1 MSPTAPAPPPAD
13 EQQGK
18 RQLSRAHAGL
28 TRPGLSDWFIHHPIG
43 TTLLTL
49 GIVLLG
55 IVAFPLLPVAPLP
68 EAELPTLQ
76 ISANLPGASPE
87 TMASAV
93 ATPLE
98 VQLSSVPGIAE
109 MTSSSSL
116 GSTSI
121 TLQFVLTKNIDVAA
135 QEVQAAINAAAGRL
149 PADLP
154 NLPTWRKVNPNDSPV
169 LTLRMQSKLMTLTEL
184 SDIGETVIARQL
196 SQIEG
201 VAEIPINGQRKPA
214 MRIQASPEKLASL
227 GLTLA
232 DLRRAIQA
240 ASVNQAKGALFG
252 DSRVS
257 TLQTNDQIFT
267 TQDYDGLIVAYR
279 AGAPVFLRDVAKVTF
294 GAENEYVQSWQNG
307 EPGVLFIIRRQ
318 PGANIVATAE
328 RIREALPRLRELLPA
343 SVELEVINDRTRTIR
358 ASLHEVEI
366 TLVVTVL
373 LVVVVMGVFLRQLS
387 ATAIVATVLA
397 VALIATVGLMQ
408 LFGFSINNLTL
419 VALVVAVGFVV
430 DDAIV
435 VVENIHR
442 HLEAGESMLDAA
454 RQGAAEIGF
463 TVVSISFSLIAA
475 FVPLLFMGGIVGRLF
490 REFAV
495 TMTMAI
501 LISVIASLTLAP
513 MLAARFMKPLP
524 HHEGDR
530 RGLSQRLLVRYDRG
544 LRWALAHQRTVL
556 LGFGATVAVAVLGY
570 VFIPKG
576 FFPLQDTAFVIG
588 SSKGADDISYG
599 DMTAKHQEAA
609 EIIARDDAV
618 QAMAHVVGA
627 SSYNPNLASGRFY
640 IIMKDRG
647 DRDVSSEEFIER
659 IRPRLAHIPGMQ
671 ISMRTAQDINLGTGG
686 GRAQYIYVLKESGS
700 LAQWSRRLADELRNY
715 DQLRDVS
722 DDLQLGAAITRLHI
736 DRAAAARFGLQAV
749 DIDQVLYDAFG
760 QRQISEY
767 QTETN
772 QYKIILEIDASQRGR
787 AESLQNFYLRS
798 PLTQQMVP
806 LSAIARVEPPRSGP
820 LAITHDGMFPSV
832 TISFNLAPGVA
843 LGDAVTLIEQAQAGI
858 GMPAT
863 IRGTFRGTAQE
874 FQKSLA
880 TQPLLILGALVAV
893 YIILG
898 VLYESFVHPLTIL
911 STLPSAGIGAVFA
924 LWIAGQDFSIMALI
938 GVVLLIGIVKKNG
951 ILMVDFALERQ
962 RKSGLAP
969 LEAIHEACLVRFR
982 PIIMTTLAA
991 MLGSVPL
998 MLGLGTGSELRQP
1011 LGIAIFGGLVISQVL
1026 TLFSTPVI
1034 YLALDT
1040 LFHRNSR
1047 RARAVSPALPE
1058 PAR

>member
-1 MSPTAPAPPPAD
+1 MSDHLPAQA
-13 EQQGK
+13 
-18 RQLSRAHAGL
+18 SRAQASL
-28 TRPGLSDWFIHHPIG
+28 TRPGLSDWFIKHPIG
-43 TTLLTL
+43 TTLLTI

-55 IVAFPLLPVAPLP
+55 IVAFPLLPVAPMP
-68 EAELPTLQ
+68 EAELPTMQ

-98 VQLSSVPGIAE
+98 VQLSSVPGITD
-109 MTSSSSL
+109 MTSSSTL

-121 TLQFVLTKNIDVAA
+121 TLQFVLNKDIDVAA
-135 QEVQAAINAAAGRL
+135 QEVQAAINAASGRL

-154 NLPTWRKVNPNDSPV
+154 NLPTWRKVNPNDGPILV
-169 LTLRMQSKLMTLTEL
+169 VRMQSDLMPLTEL
-184 SDIGETVIARQL
+184 SDIAETVVGRQL

-201 VAEIPINGQRKPA
+201 VAETPINGQRKPA
-214 MRIQASPEKLASL
+214 MRIQAAPEKLAAL

-232 DLRRAIQA
+232 DLRQAIQA

-252 DSRVS
+252 ADRVS

-267 TQDYDGLIVAYR
+267 TQDYDNLIVAYR
-279 AGAPVFLRDVAKVTF
+279 ANAPVFLRDVATVTF
-294 GAENEYVQSWQNG
+294 GAENEYVQAWQNG
-307 EPGVLFIIRRQ
+307 KPGIHFVIRRQ
-318 PGANIVATAE
+318 PGANIVATAD
-328 RIREALPRLRELLPA
+328 RIREALPELQKLLPA

-358 ASLHEVEI
+358 ASLHEVEV
-366 TLVVTVL
+366 TLVVTAL
-373 LVVVVMGVFLRQLS
+373 LVIVIMGVFLRQLS
-387 ATAIVATVLA
+387 ATAIVAAVLA
-397 VALIATVGLMQ
+397 VALLTTVGAMYL
-408 LFGFSINNLTL
+408 LGFSLNNLTL

-442 HLEAGESMLDAA
+442 HLEAGESMLNAA

-475 FVPLLFMGGIVGRLF
+475 FVPLLFMGGVVGRLF

-495 TMTMAI
+495 TMTVAI
-501 LISVIASLTLAP
+501 LISVVASLTLAP
-513 MLAARFMKPLP
+513 MLASRFMKPMK
-524 HHEGDR
+524 HHAEQ
-530 RGLSQRLLVRYDRG
+530 GLAQRLIARYDRA
-544 LRWALAHQRTVL
+544 LQWALAHQRTVL
-556 LGFGATVAVAVLGY
+556 VSFGATVAVAVLGY

-576 FFPLQDTAFVIG
+576 FFPLQDTAFIFV
-588 SSKGADDISYG
+588 STQGAEDISFE
-599 DMTAKHQEAA
+599 DMKRKQQVAA
-609 EIIARDDAV
+609 GILAQDPAV
-618 QAMAHVVGA
+618 QAIAHVVGGGLG
-627 SSYNPNLASGRFY
+627 SSSMASGRIFVVL
-640 IIMKDRG
+640 KDRG
-647 DRDVSSEEFIER
+647 DRDVSAEAFIGR
-659 IRPRLAHIPGMQ
+659 MRPKLMGIPGLQMF
-671 ISMRTAQDINLGTGG
+671 MRTSQDINLGAGG
-686 GRAQYIYVLKESGS
+686 GRAQYLYVLRGPESGE
-700 LAQWSRRLADELRNY
+700 LAESARRLAERLRDY

-722 DDLQLGAAITRLHI
+722 DDLQLGASVTRLTI
-736 DRAAAARFGLQAV
+736 DRAAAARFGLRTV

-772 QYKIILEIDASQRGR
+772 QYKVVLEIDPSQRGR

-798 PLTQQMVP
+798 PLTGQMVP
-806 LSAIARVEPPRSGP
+806 LAAVARMEAPDTGP
-820 LAITHDGMFPSV
+820 LSITHDGMFPSV
-832 TISFNLAPGVA
+832 TLSFNLAPGVA
-843 LGDAVTLIEQAQAGI
+843 LGEAVTLIEQAQAEL

-863 IRGTFRGTAQE
+863 ISGNFRGTAQE

-880 TQPLLILGALVAV
+880 TQPLLILGALIAV

-911 STLPSAGIGAVFA
+911 STLPSAGVGAVLA
-924 LWIAGQDFSIMALI
+924 LWLTKTDFSIMALI

-962 RKSGLAP
+962 RKDGLSP
-969 LEAIHEACLVRFR
+969 LDAIHEACLVRFR

-991 MLGSVPL
+991 MLGAIPL
-998 MLGLGTGSELRQP
+998 MLGFGTGSELRQP
-1011 LGIAIFGGLVISQVL
+1011 LGVAIFGGLVISQIL

-1034 YLALDT
+1034 YLALDRV
-1040 LFHRNSR
+1040 FHRKQR
-1047 RARAVSPALPE
+1047 EAQPAISEPLPHPE

>member
-1 MSPTAPAPPPAD
+1 MSSA
-13 EQQGK
+13 QK
-18 RQLSRAHAGL
+18 SSRAQASL
-28 TRPGLSDWFIHHPIG
+28 TRPGLSEWFIRHPIG

-76 ISANLPGASPE
+76 ISANMPGASPE
-87 TMASAV
+87 TMASSI

-98 VQLSSVPGIAE
+98 VQLSSVPGISE
-109 MTSSSSL
+109 MTSSSAL

-121 TLQFVLTKNIDVAA
+121 TLQFVLNKDIDVAA

-154 NLPTWRKVNPNDSPV
+154 NLPTWRKVNPNDSPILV
-169 LTLRMQSKLMTLTEL
+169 VRMQSELMTLTEL
-184 SDIGETVIARQL
+184 SDLAETVIARQL
-196 SQIEG
+196 SQIDG

-214 MRIQASPEKLASL
+214 MRIQAAPEKLASL

-232 DLRRAIQA
+232 DLRQAIQA

-252 DSRVS
+252 ESRVS

-267 TQDYDGLIVAYR
+267 PQDYSNLIVTYR
-279 AGAPVFLRDVAKVTF
+279 DNAPVFLRDVAKVTF

-307 EPGVLFIIRRQ
+307 KPGVMLIIRRQ
-318 PGANIVATAE
+318 PGANIVATAD
-328 RIREALPRLRELLPA
+328 RIREALPHLRELLPA

-358 ASLHEVEI
+358 ASLHEVEV

-373 LVVVVMGVFLRQLS
+373 LVVVVMGIFLRQLS
-387 ATAIVATVLA
+387 ATAIVASVLA
-397 VALIATVGLMQ
+397 VALVATVGVMYL
-408 LFGFSINNLTL
+408 LGFSINNLTL
-419 VALVVAVGFVV
+419 VALVVGVGFVV

-442 HLEAGESMLDAA
+442 HLEAGDSMLEAA
-454 RQGAAEIGF
+454 RRGAAEIGF
-463 TVVSISFSLIAA
+463 TVVSISFSLVAA
-475 FVPLLFMGGIVGRLF
+475 FVPLLFMGGVVGRLF

-495 TMTMAI
+495 TMTVAI

-513 MLAARFMKPLP
+513 MLAARFMKPLQ
-524 HHEGDR
+524 HREGD
-530 RGLSQRLLVRYDRG
+530 SQRLTQRLLARYDRG
-544 LRWALAHQRTVL
+544 LQWALTHQRSML
-556 LGFGATVAVAVLGY
+556 IGFGATVVAAVLGY
-570 VFIPKG
+570 VFVPKG
-576 FFPLQDTAFVIG
+576 FFPLQDTAFIVAA
-588 SSKGADDISYG
+588 SKGADDISFS
-599 DMTAKHQEAA
+599 DMKAKHQAIAA
-609 EIIARDDAV
+609 ILADDPAV
-618 QAMAHVVGA
+618 QAVAHVVGA
-627 SSYNPNLASGRFY
+627 SWTNPNMASGRFFVVL
-640 IIMKDRG
+640 KDRG
-647 DRDVSSEEFIER
+647 DRDVSSEEFIDR
-659 IRPRLAHIPGMQ
+659 MRPKVSQTPGMQ
-671 ISMRTAQDINLGTGG
+671 VFMRTAQDINLGAGG
-686 GRAQYIYVLKESGS
+686 GRAQYLYVLKGPESAP
-700 LAQWSRRLADELRNY
+700 LAEWSRRLADGLRGFE
-715 DQLRDVS
+715 QLRDVS
-722 DDLQLGAAITRLHI
+722 DDLQLGAAITRLNI
-736 DRAAAARFGLQAV
+736 DRAAAARFGLQAA

-772 QYKIILEIDASQRGR
+772 QYKIVLEIDPSQRGR

-806 LSAIARVEPPRSGP
+806 LSAVARVEAPQTGP

-843 LGDAVTLIEQAQAGI
+843 LGEAVELIESAQADI
-858 GMPAT
+858 GMPASIT
-863 IRGTFRGTAQE
+863 GTFRGTAQE

-911 STLPSAGIGAVFA
+911 STLPSAGVGAVLA
-924 LWIAGQDFSIMALI
+924 LWLAGHVFSIMALI

-962 RKSGLAP
+962 RTQGRSP

-982 PIIMTTLAA
+982 PIMMTTLAA
-991 MLGSVPL
+991 MLGAIPL
-998 MLGLGTGSELRQP
+998 MLGFGTGSELRQP
-1011 LGIAIFGGLVISQVL
+1011 LGIAIFGGLVISQML

-1034 YLALDT
+1034 YLALDRV
-1040 LFHRNSR
+1040 FHRRSQQ
-1047 RARAVSPALPE
+1047 APSTSAALPE
-1058 PAR
+1058 PA

>member
-1 MSPTAPAPPPAD
+1 MSDNLSTQA
-13 EQQGK
+13 
-18 RQLSRAHAGL
+18 SRAQASL
-28 TRPGLSDWFIHHPIG
+28 TRPGLSDWFIKHPIG
-43 TTLLTL
+43 TTLLTI

-55 IVAFPLLPVAPLP
+55 IVAFPLLPVAPMP
-68 EAELPTLQ
+68 EAELPTMQ

-98 VQLSSVPGIAE
+98 VQLSSVPGITD
-109 MTSSSSL
+109 MTSSSTL

-121 TLQFVLTKNIDVAA
+121 TLQFVLNKDIDVAA
-135 QEVQAAINAAAGRL
+135 QEVQAAINAASGRL

-154 NLPTWRKVNPNDSPV
+154 NLPTWRKVNPNDGPILV
-169 LTLRMQSKLMTLTEL
+169 VRMQSELMTLTEL
-184 SDIGETVIARQL
+184 SDIAETVVGRQL

-201 VAEIPINGQRKPA
+201 VAEAPINGQRKPA
-214 MRIQASPEKLASL
+214 MRIQAAPEKLAAL

-232 DLRRAIQA
+232 DLRQATQA

-252 DSRVS
+252 ADRIS

-267 TQDYDGLIVAYR
+267 PQDYGNLIVAYR
-279 AGAPVFLRDVAKVTF
+279 ANAPVFLRDVATVTF
-294 GAENEYVQSWQNG
+294 GAENEYVQAWQNG
-307 EPGVLFIIRRQ
+307 KPGIHFIIRRQ
-318 PGANIVATAE
+318 PGANIVATAD
-328 RIREALPRLRELLPA
+328 RVREALPELQKLLPA

-358 ASLHEVEI
+358 ASLHEVEV
-366 TLVVTVL
+366 TLVVTAL
-373 LVVVVMGVFLRQLS
+373 LVVVIMGVFLRQLS
-387 ATAIVATVLA
+387 ATAIVAAVLA
-397 VALIATVGLMQ
+397 VALLTTVGAMYL
-408 LFGFSINNLTL
+408 LGFSLNNLTL

-454 RQGAAEIGF
+454 RKGAAEIGF

-475 FVPLLFMGGIVGRLF
+475 FVPLLFMGGVVGRLF

-495 TMTMAI
+495 TMTVAI
-501 LISVIASLTLAP
+501 LISVVASLTLAP
-513 MLAARFMKPLP
+513 MLASRFMRPMK
-524 HHEGDR
+524 HHAEQGVA
-530 RGLSQRLLVRYDRG
+530 QRLVARYDRA
-544 LRWALAHQRTVL
+544 LQWALAHQRTVL
-556 LGFGATVAVAVLGY
+556 ISFGATVAVAVLGY

-576 FFPLQDTAFVIG
+576 FFPLQDTAFIFV
-588 SSKGADDISYG
+588 STQGAEDISFE
-599 DMTAKHQEAA
+599 DMKQKQQVAA
-609 EIIARDDAV
+609 GIIAQDPAV
-618 QAMAHVVGA
+618 QAIAHVVGGGLG
-627 SSYNPNLASGRFY
+627 SSSMASGRIFVVL
-640 IIMKDRG
+640 KDRG
-647 DRDVSSEEFIER
+647 ARDVSAEEFIGR
-659 IRPRLAHIPGMQ
+659 MRPKLMGIPGLQMF
-671 ISMRTAQDINLGTGG
+671 MRTSQDINLGAGG
-686 GRAQYIYVLKESGS
+686 GRAQYLYVLRGPESGE
-700 LAQWSRRLADELRNY
+700 LAESARRLAEKLQSY

-722 DDLQLGAAITRLHI
+722 DDLQLGASVTRLTI
-736 DRAAAARFGLQAV
+736 DRAAAARFGLRTV

-772 QYKIILEIDASQRGR
+772 QYRIILEIDPTQRGR

-798 PLTQQMVP
+798 PLTGQMVP
-806 LSAIARVEPPRSGP
+806 LAAVARMEPPDTGP
-820 LAITHDGMFPSV
+820 LSITHDGMFPSV
-832 TISFNLAPGVA
+832 TLSFNLAPGVA
-843 LGDAVTLIEQAQAGI
+843 LGEAVTLIAQAQAEL

-863 IRGTFRGTAQE
+863 ISGNFRGTAQE

-880 TQPLLILGALVAV
+880 TQPLLILGALIAV

-911 STLPSAGIGAVFA
+911 STLPSAGVGAVLA
-924 LWIAGQDFSIMALI
+924 LWLAKTDFSIMALI

-962 RKSGLAP
+962 RRNGLSP
-969 LEAIHEACLVRFR
+969 LDAIHEACLVRFR

-991 MLGSVPL
+991 MLGAIPL
-998 MLGLGTGSELRQP
+998 MLGFGTGSELRQP
-1011 LGIAIFGGLVISQVL
+1011 LGVAIFGGLVISQIL

-1034 YLALDT
+1034 YLALDR
-1040 LFHRNSR
+1040 LFHRKQR
-1047 RARAVSPALPE
+1047 EAQPDTPALPHPE

>member
-1 MSPTAPAPPPAD
+1 M
-13 EQQGK
+13 
-18 RQLSRAHAGL
+18 
-28 TRPGLSDWFIHHPIG
+28 TRPGLSEWFIRHPIG
-43 TTLLTL
+43 TTLLTI

-55 IVAFPLLPVAPLP
+55 IVAFPLLPVAPMP
-68 EAELPTLQ
+68 EAELPTMQ

-98 VQLSSVPGIAE
+98 VQLSSVPGITD
-109 MTSSSSL
+109 MTSSSTL
-116 GSTSI
+116 GSTTI
-121 TLQFVLTKNIDVAA
+121 TLQFVLTKDIDVAA

-154 NLPTWRKVNPNDSPV
+154 NLPTWRKVNPNDGPILV
-169 LTLRMQSKLMTLTEL
+169 VRMQSELMTLTEL
-184 SDIGETVIARQL
+184 SDIAETVVGRQL

-201 VAEIPINGQRKPA
+201 VAETPINGQRKPA
-214 MRIQASPEKLASL
+214 MRIQAAPEKLAAL
-227 GLTLA
+227 GLTLQ
-232 DLRRAIQA
+232 DLRQAIQA

-252 DSRVS
+252 ADRVS

-279 AGAPVFLRDVAKVTF
+279 DNAPVFLRDVANVTF
-294 GAENEYVQSWQNG
+294 GAENEYVQAWQNG
-307 EPGVLFIIRRQ
+307 KPGIHFVIRRQ
-318 PGANIVATAE
+318 PGANIVATAD
-328 RIREALPRLRELLPA
+328 RIRAALPGLQELLPA

-366 TLVVTVL
+366 TLIVTVL

-387 ATAIVATVLA
+387 ATAIVAAVLA
-397 VALIATVGLMQ
+397 VALITTVGAMYML
-408 LFGFSINNLTL
+408 GFSLNNLTL

-442 HLEAGESMLDAA
+442 HLEAGESMLEAA
-454 RQGAAEIGF
+454 RRGAAEIGF

-475 FVPLLFMGGIVGRLF
+475 FVPLLFMGGVVGRLF

-495 TMTMAI
+495 TMTVAI
-501 LISVIASLTLAP
+501 LISVVASLTLAP
-513 MLAARFMKPLP
+513 MLASRFMKPMK
-524 HHEGDR
+524 HKEGAEH
-530 RGLSQRLLVRYDRG
+530 GFSQRLIARYDRV

-556 LGFGATVAVAVLGY
+556 VSFGATVAVAVLGY

-576 FFPLQDTAFVIG
+576 FFPLQDTAFIFVTT
-588 SSKGADDISYG
+588 KGADDVSFE
-599 DMTAKHQEAA
+599 DMKAKQLIAA
-609 EIIARDDAV
+609 GIIAQDPAV
-618 QAMAHVVGA
+618 QSIAHVVGGGLGN
-627 SSYNPNLASGRFY
+627 SNMASGRIF
-640 IIMKDRG
+640 IVLKDRS
-647 DRDVSSEEFIER
+647 DRDVSAEGFINR
-659 IRPRLAHIPGMQ
+659 VRPQVSGIPGLQ
-671 ISMRTAQDINLGTGG
+671 LFMRTAQDINLGAGG
-686 GRAQYIYVLKESGS
+686 GRAQYLYVLRGPDSSE
-700 LAQWSRRLADELRNY
+700 LAEWARQLSEKLQGY

-722 DDLQLGAAITRLHI
+722 DDLQLGAAVTRLNI
-736 DRAAAARFGLQAV
+736 DRAAAARFGLRTV

-772 QYKIILEIDASQRGR
+772 QYKIILEIDEAQRGR

-798 PLTQQMVP
+798 PLTGQMVP
-806 LSAIARVEPPRSGP
+806 LSAVARMEPPSTGP
-820 LAITHDGMFPSV
+820 LSITHDGMFPSV
-832 TISFNLAPGVA
+832 NISFNLAPGVA
-843 LGDAVTLIEQAQAGI
+843 LGDAVTLIQQAQAEL
-858 GMPAT
+858 GMPST
-863 IRGTFRGTAQE
+863 VTGNFRGTAQE

-911 STLPSAGIGAVFA
+911 STLPSAGIGAVLA
-924 LWIAGQDFSIMALI
+924 LWLAGQDFSIMALI

-962 RKSGLAP
+962 RSGMSPLA
-969 LEAIHEACLVRFR
+969 AIHEACLVRVR
-982 PIIMTTLAA
+982 PIVMTTIAA
-991 MLGSVPL
+991 MLGSIPL
-998 MLGLGTGSELRQP
+998 MLGIGTGSELRQP
-1011 LGIAIFGGLVISQVL
+1011 LGFAIFGGLVISQIL
-1026 TLFSTPVI
+1026 TLISTPVI
-1034 YLALDT
+1034 YLALDRV
-1040 LFHRNSR
+1040 FHGSR
-1047 RARAVSPALPE
+1047 QSTEPAVTAVPE

>member
-1 MSPTAPAPPPAD
+1 MSDNLPVS
-13 EQQGK
+13 G
-18 RQLSRAHAGL
+18 SRAQTHL
-28 TRPGLSDWFIHHPIG
+28 TRPGLSDWFIKHPIG
-43 TTLLTL
+43 TTLLTV

-55 IVAFPLLPVAPLP
+55 IVAFPLLPVAPMP
-68 EAELPTLQ
+68 EAELPTMQ
-76 ISANLPGASPE
+76 INAGLPGASPE

-98 VQLSSVPGIAE
+98 VQLSSVPGISE
-109 MTSSSSL
+109 MTSTSSL
-116 GSTSI
+116 GNTQI
-121 TLQFVLTKNIDVAA
+121 TLQFVLNKDIDVAA
-135 QEVQAAINAAAGRL
+135 QEVQAAINAASGRL
-149 PADLP
+149 PSDLP
-154 NLPTWRKVNPNDSPV
+154 NLPTWRKVNPNDSPILV
-169 LTLRMQSKLMTLTEL
+169 VRMQSELMTLEEL
-184 SDIGETVIARQL
+184 SDIAETTIARQL
-196 SQIEG
+196 SQIDG

-232 DLRRAIQA
+232 DLRQSIQQ

-252 DSRVS
+252 ADRVS

-267 TQDYDGLIVAYR
+267 PEDYDNLIVAYR
-279 AGAPVFLRDVAKVTF
+279 DNAPVFLRDVANVTF
-294 GAENEYVQSWQNG
+294 GAENEYVQAWQNG
-307 EPGVLFIIRRQ
+307 KPGIMFIIRRQ
-318 PGANIVATAE
+318 PGANIVATAD
-328 RIREALPRLRELLPA
+328 RIREALPHLRELLPA

-358 ASLHEVEI
+358 ASLHEVEV
-366 TLVVTVL
+366 TLIVTVL

-387 ATAIVATVLA
+387 ATAIVASVLA
-397 VALIATVGLMQ
+397 VALITTVGAMYL
-408 LFGFSINNLTL
+408 LGFSLNNLTL

-475 FVPLLFMGGIVGRLF
+475 FVPLLFMGGVVGRLF

-495 TMTMAI
+495 TMTVAI
-501 LISVIASLTLAP
+501 LISVVASLTLAP
-513 MLAARFMKPLP
+513 MLASRFMKPMK
-524 HHEGDR
+524 HHEDGSV
-530 RGLSQRLLVRYDRG
+530 SQRLVAQYDRG
-544 LRWALAHQRTVL
+544 LKWALAHQRTVL
-556 LGFGATVAVAVLGY
+556 VGFGATVALAVVGY
-570 VFIPKG
+570 IFVPKG
-576 FFPLQDTAFVIG
+576 FFPLQDTAFLFTTT
-588 SSKGADDISYG
+588 KGADDVSYE
-599 DMTAKHQEAA
+599 DMKVKQQQVAN
-609 EIIARDDAV
+609 IIAQDPAV
-618 QAMAHVVGA
+618 QAVAHVVGA
-627 SSYNPNLASGRFY
+627 GFGNASIASGRIF
-640 IIMKDRG
+640 IVMKDRG
-647 DRDVSSEEFIER
+647 DRDVSSEEFINR
-659 IRPRLAHIPGMQ
+659 MRPQVSGVPGIQ
-671 ISMRTAQDINLGTGG
+671 VFMRTAQDINLGAGG
-686 GRAQYIYVLKESGS
+686 GRAQYLYVLKGPESRELS
-700 LAQWSRRLADELRNY
+700 EWSRRLADQLQATS
-715 DQLRDVS
+715 QLRDVS
-722 DDLQLGAAITRLHI
+722 DDLQLGAAITRLNI
-736 DRAAAARFGLQAV
+736 DRAAAARFGLRAS

-772 QYKIILEIDASQRGR
+772 QYKIILEIDPSQRGR

-798 PLTQQMVP
+798 PLTGQMIP
-806 LSAIARVEPPRSGP
+806 LSSVARMEPPGSGP

-843 LGDAVTLIEQAQAGI
+843 LGEAVTLIERTQAEI
-858 GMPAT
+858 GMPST
-863 IRGTFRGTAQE
+863 ITGNFRGTAQE

-880 TQPLLILGALVAV
+880 TQPLLILGALIAV

-911 STLPSAGIGAVFA
+911 STLPSAGVGAVLA
-924 LWIAGQDFSIMALI
+924 LWLTKTDFSIMALI

-962 RKSGLAP
+962 RKNGLSP
-969 LEAIHEACLVRFR
+969 LDAIHEACLVRFR

-991 MLGSVPL
+991 MLGAIPL
-998 MLGLGTGSELRQP
+998 MLGFGTGSELRQP
-1011 LGIAIFGGLVISQVL
+1011 LGVAIFGGLVISQIL

-1034 YLALDT
+1034 YLALDRV
-1040 LFHRNSR
+1040 FHKKQSE
-1047 RARAVSPALPE
+1047 AQPATSEELPHPE

>member
-1 MSPTAPAPPPAD
+1 MSDHLPAQA
-13 EQQGK
+13 
-18 RQLSRAHAGL
+18 SRAQASL
-28 TRPGLSDWFIHHPIG
+28 TRPGLSDWFIKHPIG
-43 TTLLTL
+43 TTLLTI

-55 IVAFPLLPVAPLP
+55 IVAFPLLPVAPMP
-68 EAELPTLQ
+68 EAELPTMQ

-98 VQLSSVPGIAE
+98 VQLSSVPGITD
-109 MTSSSSL
+109 MTSSSTL

-121 TLQFVLTKNIDVAA
+121 TLQFVLNKDIDVAA
-135 QEVQAAINAAAGRL
+135 QEVQAAINAASGRL

-154 NLPTWRKVNPNDSPV
+154 NLPTWRKVNPNDGPILV
-169 LTLRMQSKLMTLTEL
+169 VRMQSDLMPLTEL
-184 SDIGETVIARQL
+184 SDIAETVVGRQL

-201 VAEIPINGQRKPA
+201 VAETPINGQRKPA
-214 MRIQASPEKLASL
+214 MRIQAAPEKLAAL

-232 DLRRAIQA
+232 DLRQAIQA

-252 DSRVS
+252 ADRVS

-267 TQDYDGLIVAYR
+267 TQDYDNLIVAYR
-279 AGAPVFLRDVAKVTF
+279 ANAPVFLRDVATVTF
-294 GAENEYVQSWQNG
+294 GAENEYVQAWQNG
-307 EPGVLFIIRRQ
+307 KPGIHFVIRRQ
-318 PGANIVATAE
+318 PGANIVATAD
-328 RIREALPRLRELLPA
+328 RIREALPELQKLLPA

-358 ASLHEVEI
+358 ASLHEVEV
-366 TLVVTVL
+366 TLVVTAL
-373 LVVVVMGVFLRQLS
+373 LVIVIMGVFLRQLS
-387 ATAIVATVLA
+387 ATAIVAAVLA
-397 VALIATVGLMQ
+397 VALLTTVGAMYL
-408 LFGFSINNLTL
+408 LGFSLNNLTL

-442 HLEAGESMLDAA
+442 HLEAGESMLNAA

-475 FVPLLFMGGIVGRLF
+475 FVPLLFMGGVVGRLF

-495 TMTMAI
+495 TMTVAI
-501 LISVIASLTLAP
+501 LISVVASLTLAP
-513 MLAARFMKPLP
+513 MLASRFMKPMK
-524 HHEGDR
+524 HHAEQ
-530 RGLSQRLLVRYDRG
+530 GLAQRLIARYDRA
-544 LRWALAHQRTVL
+544 LQWALAHQRTVL
-556 LGFGATVAVAVLGY
+556 VSFGATVAVAVLGY

-576 FFPLQDTAFVIG
+576 FFPLQDTAFIFV
-588 SSKGADDISYG
+588 STQGAEDISFE
-599 DMTAKHQEAA
+599 DMKRKQQVAA
-609 EIIARDDAV
+609 GILAQDPAV
-618 QAMAHVVGA
+618 QAIAHVVGGGLG
-627 SSYNPNLASGRFY
+627 SSSMASGRIFVVL
-640 IIMKDRG
+640 KDRG
-647 DRDVSSEEFIER
+647 DRDVSAEEFIGR
-659 IRPRLAHIPGMQ
+659 MRPKLMGIPGLQMF
-671 ISMRTAQDINLGTGG
+671 MRTSQDINLGAGG
-686 GRAQYIYVLKESGS
+686 GRAQYLYVLRGPESGE
-700 LAQWSRRLADELRNY
+700 LAESARRLAEKLRDY

-722 DDLQLGAAITRLHI
+722 DDLQLGASVTRLTI
-736 DRAAAARFGLQAV
+736 DRAAAARFGLRTV

-772 QYKIILEIDASQRGR
+772 QYKVVLEIDPSQRGR

-798 PLTQQMVP
+798 PLTGQMVP
-806 LSAIARVEPPRSGP
+806 LAAVARMEAPDTGP
-820 LAITHDGMFPSV
+820 LSITHDGMFPSV
-832 TISFNLAPGVA
+832 TLSFNLAPGVA
-843 LGDAVTLIEQAQAGI
+843 LGEAVTLIEQAQAEL

-863 IRGTFRGTAQE
+863 ISGNFRGTAQE

-880 TQPLLILGALVAV
+880 TQPLLILGALIAV

-911 STLPSAGIGAVFA
+911 STLPSAGVGAVLA
-924 LWIAGQDFSIMALI
+924 LWLTKTDFSIMALI

-962 RKSGLAP
+962 RKDGLSP
-969 LEAIHEACLVRFR
+969 LDAIHEACLVRFR

-991 MLGSVPL
+991 MLGAIPL
-998 MLGLGTGSELRQP
+998 MLGFGTGSELRQP
-1011 LGIAIFGGLVISQVL
+1011 LGVAIFGGLVISQIL

-1034 YLALDT
+1034 YLALDRV
-1040 LFHRNSR
+1040 FHRKQR
-1047 RARAVSPALPE
+1047 ETQPAISEPLSHPE